1 LENLTQ
7 NKPVAV
13 IGAGPAGLMAAGV
26 IACRGFPV
34 EVFEAKPSAG
44 RKFLVAGKGG
54 LNLTHSEPLEAFL
67 SRYGGRRPQLEPLL
81 RTFGPQEM
89 RQWAEQL
96 GFETF
101 VGSSGRVFPVGLK
114 AAPLLR
120 AWLQQL
126 KADGVTFHFRHRWL
140 GWNAQGELRFD
151 APQGE
156 RNISAKA
163 VVLALG
169 GGSRPELGST

>member
-1 LENLTQ
+1 MLENPPNAFCHNKIRSSVKNHLENLTQ

-67 SRYGGRRPQLEPLL
+67 SRYGGRRPPAAHLWSP
-81 RTFGPQEM
+81 GD
-89 RQWAEQL
+89 AA
-96 GFETF
+96 
-101 VGSSGRVFPVGLK
+101 VG
-114 AAPLLR
+114 
-120 AWLQQL
+120 
-126 KADGVTFHFRHRWL
+126 
-140 GWNAQGELRFD
+140 
-151 APQGE
+151 
-156 RNISAKA
+156 
-163 VVLALG
+163 
-169 GGSRPELGST
+169 